1 MMLTK
6 HISITTLFQK
16 KKQIRGVAD
25 MEFQRVLKKK
35 QAEILESIKKEVD
48 FLGVI
53 KKNLWIF
60 HLY

>member
-1 MMLTK
+1 
-6 HISITTLFQK
+6 
-16 KKQIRGVAD
+16 

-35 QAEILESIKKEVD
+35 QAAILESIKKEVD